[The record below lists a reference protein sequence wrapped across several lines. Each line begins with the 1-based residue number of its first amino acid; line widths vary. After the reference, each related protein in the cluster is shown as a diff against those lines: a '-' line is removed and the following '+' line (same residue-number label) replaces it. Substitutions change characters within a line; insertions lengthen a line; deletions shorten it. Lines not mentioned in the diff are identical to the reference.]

1 MKFRFFILTYKA
13 KNRLEK
19 CARALANSDAKDC
32 EIFIINNHSDFSM
45 PSSFSDL
52 PNVKVL
58 NNELRADWSTGHM
71 SRSWNQALIFGFE
84 SLKNPSCDAVV
95 TIQDDVAVVS
105 DVIFKLKHLHKER
118 NFSFVQNG
126 HGDALCSYL
135 PEAIIKS
142 GMWDE
147 RFLMGLGAAD
157 YFYRQLMFNTEGCS
171 INDPQ
176 HERYHNLIYKNHKS
190 HSAYF
195 LVSSHRCQDTTI
207 SDDTFSTGGQYWI
220 DPDLDVRIGSK
231 IIDLK
236 YGFNLSPWNRELIE
250 KSKTKKI
257 NSPSFIQ
264 YSYFEK
270 DIPNLSEKG
279 YIA

>member
-13 KNRLEK
+13 EKRLER
-19 CARALANSDAKDC
+19 CAESLAKSDAKDC
-32 EIFIINNHSDFSM
+32 EIFIINNHSDFRM
-45 PSSFSDL
+45 PSCFRGRS
-52 PNVKVL
+52 NVKVL
-58 NNELRADWSTGHM
+58 NNDLRPDWSTGHM
-71 SRSWNQALIFGFE
+71 SRSWNQSIIFGFE
-84 SLKNPSCDAVV
+84 NLTDPSCDAVV
-95 TIQDDVAVVS
+95 TIQDDVVVVP
-105 DVIFKLKHLHKER
+105 DIVFRLKHLHQER
-118 NFSFVQNG
+118 NFNFVQNG

-135 PEAIIKS
+135 PESITKVGI
-142 GMWDE
+142 WDE
-147 RFLMGLGAAD
+147 RFLFGLGAAD
-157 YFYRQLMFNTEGCS
+157 YFYRQLMFNSDGCS

-176 HERYHNLIYKNHKS
+176 HRRYHNLIYKDNVNE
-190 HSAYF
+190 SAYF
-195 LVSSHRCQDTTI
+195 LVASDRCEDSTI
-207 SDDTFSTGGQYWI
+207 LDENFNDGGQYWI
-220 DPDLDVRIGSK
+220 DPDLDLTIGSK
-231 IIDLK
+231 IIEMK